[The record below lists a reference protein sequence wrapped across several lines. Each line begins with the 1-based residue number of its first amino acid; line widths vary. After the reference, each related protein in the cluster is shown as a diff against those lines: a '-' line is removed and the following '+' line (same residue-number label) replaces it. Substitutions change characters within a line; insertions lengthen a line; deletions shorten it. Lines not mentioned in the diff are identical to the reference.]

1 MILSRKAS
9 VTEFIILGM
18 IILIVALFLI
28 YLRASLQEQE
38 DTPQSTLLS
47 SKLRAKSFELYVQ
60 SCLDTAFKESL
71 DQLGEGGGYVLIPAS
86 HPLGGLSVLLTKNP
100 SVRSAPDYP
109 CAYAD
114 CQLFY
119 DPALSCTNDLNYC
132 QFTLDPPFAQ
142 SELLPIIASGA
153 SGVRSLTSQLET
165 LMQERV
171 KACMTVEGETPL
183 ANILPPAVSQGTP
196 RVQLIH
202 ETQGITAE
210 LSLPFVL
217 SFDEDHEQTTLH
229 YQTSAPVRLRLLH
242 SFIEE
247 LLYRDSSDLGFS
259 IDTDFPKLTSYFPGF
274 NVTVDRTTY
283 APLYDLVAVSDAFP
297 SSIRFSF
304 LREDLSPSLNY
315 VLYSPD
321 SAADIVLNAGEEI
334 ALPIFAY
341 DPDEDP
347 LTFSLAANPFVQLN
361 GSQLM
366 ITGSSSG
373 TSTVKLAVSDGS
385 HEDYQMLRITVS

>member
-1 MILSRKAS
+1 MIFSRKAG

-18 IILIVALFLI
+18 IILIVAFFLI

-38 DTPQSTLLS
+38 DTPQSALLK

-71 DQLGEGGGYVLIPAS
+71 DQLGEGGGDVLIPAP
-86 HPLGGLSVLLTKNP
+86 HPLGGLSILLTKNP
-100 SVRSAPDYP
+100 SIRSPPDYP
-109 CAYAD
+109 CAYVD

-142 SELLPIIASGA
+142 SDFLPIIGPGA
-153 SGVRSLTSQLET
+153 RSLTSQLEK
-165 LMQERV
+165 LIQERV
-171 KACMTVEGETPL
+171 HECMNVEGEGAL
-183 ANILPPAVSQGTP
+183 ANILPIAVSQGTP
-196 RVQLIH
+196 RVHIIH

-210 LSLPFVL
+210 LNLPFVFSL
-217 SFDEDHEQTTLH
+217 DEDQEQTTIQ
-229 YQTSAPVRLRLLH
+229 YQTTAPVRLRLIH

-259 IDTDFPKLTSYFPGF
+259 IDADFPKLTSYFSGF
-274 NVTVDRTTY
+274 NVTVDRISY
-283 APLYDLVAVSDAFP
+283 APQYDLVTVSDAFP
-297 SSIRFSF
+297 SAIRFSF
-304 LREDLSPSLNY
+304 LRENLPPSLNY
-315 VLYSPD
+315 LFYTPD
-321 SAADIVLNAGEEI
+321 GAADVVLNIGEQI

-347 LTFSLAANPFVQLN
+347 LTFSLAASPLADLN
-361 GSQLM
+361 ASRLF
-366 ITGSSSG
+366 IEGSSPG
-373 TSTVKLAVSDGS
+373 TSTVKLTVSDGV
-385 HEDYQMLRITVS
+385 HEDYQMLRIKVR